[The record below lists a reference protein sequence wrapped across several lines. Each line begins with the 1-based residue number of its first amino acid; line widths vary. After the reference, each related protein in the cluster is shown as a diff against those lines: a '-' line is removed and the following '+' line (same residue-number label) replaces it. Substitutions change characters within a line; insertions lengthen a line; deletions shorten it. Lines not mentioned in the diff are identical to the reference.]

1 MVKKNNGEYFMAKY
15 YAVQKGVTPG
25 IYTSWEECEAQ
36 VNGVTG
42 AVYKSFKSYA
52 EAEAFL
58 GKDGYDPN
66 LKKQAEKAAAESFSL
81 AGYEGPVAF
90 VDGSFN
96 PENETAGYGV
106 VIIPD
111 PAKEFTQIHLNGFLE
126 GEDASTRNILGEVM
140 GAKVAI
146 AYAIEHGYKSL
157 TIFHDYE
164 GIGKWGKN
172 EWKAK
177 SPVAKNYKD
186 FCDAA
191 SRCIDLS
198 FEHVKGHSG
207 VKYNE
212 MVDTLAK
219 MESGIYVTGPQ
230 RAKVDPIPFEPNFD
244 VVPDAP
250 SIEER

>member
-1 MVKKNNGEYFMAKY
+1 MAKY

-36 VNGVTG
+36 VKGVTG
-42 AVYKSFKSYA
+42 AVYKSFKSYE

-66 LKKQAEKAAAESFSL
+66 LKKQEEKEAAERFSL
-81 AGYEGPVAF
+81 DGYEGPVAF

-96 PENETAGYGV
+96 ATNEQAGYGIV
-106 VIIPD
+106 VIPD
-111 PAKEFTQIHLNGFLE
+111 PMNENHQTHLNGFCE
-126 GEDASTRNILGEVM
+126 GDDASTRNILGEVM

-146 AYAIEHGYKSL
+146 AYAIEHGYRSL

-177 SPVAKNYKD
+177 SPVAKDYKEY
-186 FCDAA
+186 CDAA
-191 SRCIDLS
+191 SRCIELS

-219 MESGIYVTGPQ
+219 MEVGIYVTGPQ
-230 RAKVDPIPFEPNFD
+230 RAKVDPIPYEPNFG
-244 VVPDAP
+244 VVYDAP
-250 SIEER
+250 GLEER